1 MIKKVSIVLIL
12 WKKKK
17 KRKKERNFENFIK
30 YWIDD
35 NDYANSD
42 VKVRDHCHI
51 TAEIVTLH
59 RDCHIT

>member
-1 MIKKVSIVLIL
+1 M
-12 WKKKK
+12 KKKK

-42 VKVRDHCHI
+42 VKVRNHCHI